1 MKNIYIVAI
10 LMILGAIGFLL
21 VAAGDVSSYANFTEA
36 AQNHGNRVKITG
48 TLVKDKDMV
57 YRPEIDPNHFSFYLK
72 DVQGIEKQV
81 VFKGAK
87 PQDFERSEQIVLTG
101 YMHDEL
107 FIATDIL
114 LKCPSKYKE
123 EEISFRSDT

>member
-1 MKNIYIVAI
+1 MKKIYIVAI
-10 LMILGAIGFLL
+10 LMIIGAVAFL
-21 VAAGDVSSYANFTEA
+21 VFAAGDVSSYANFTEA
-36 AQNHGNRVKITG
+36 QQNRGNRVKITG
-48 TLVKDKDMV
+48 TLVKDKDLV
-57 YRPEIDPNHFSFYLK
+57 YSPEKDPNYFSFFMK
-72 DVQGIEKQV
+72 DAEGIEKQV
-81 VFKGAK
+81 IFNGAK

-101 YMHDEL
+101 QMEKDQ

>member
-1 MKNIYIVAI
+1 MKKIYIVSI
-10 LMILGAIGFLL
+10 LMIIGAISFLIF
-21 VAAGDVSSYANFTEA
+21 AAGDVSSYANFTEA
-36 AQNHGNRVKITG
+36 SDNAGNRVKISG
-48 TLVKDKDMV
+48 TLVKDKSLV
-57 YRPEIDPNHFSFYLK
+57 YSPEIDPNFFSFYLQ
-72 DVQGIEKQV
+72 DAEGVVKQV
-81 VFKGAK
+81 IFKGAK

-101 YMHDEL
+101 QMEGDQ

>member
-1 MKNIYIVAI
+1 
-10 LMILGAIGFLL
+10 MILGAVAFLIF
-21 VAAGDVSSYANFTEA
+21 AAGDVSSYSNFTD
-36 AQNHGNRVKITG
+36 AQETLGNRVKITG
-48 TLVKDKDMV
+48 TLVKDKNMV
-57 YRPEIDPNHFSFYLK
+57 YSPELDPNYFSFYLR
-72 DVQGIEKQV
+72 DAEGVEKQV
-81 VFKGAK
+81 IFKGAK

-101 YMHDEL
+101 QMESNQ